1 MLPKWADG
9 LAWPLRRAAHAAR
22 SVGMGRLPSLSG
34 RAARRGVRQVRLTS
48 WASRR
53 QVRAGRPESDGPA
66 SPTRDSLAKLE
77 ESTVARIPRCASP
90 LTTEN
95 RKPATMAPTQQ
106 HHSSSA
112 GPPQQIPNL
121 INQPKRQRPSAND
134 RVLQELR
141 EKSALRRSSLNPN
154 NNTQNQGVDVTQF
167 EVHDPAYPSQSVYVF
182 PYGDDA
188 SDETLRMMID
198 GVLRDGIL
206 LTAYRPPRR
215 LISFDMEWC
224 TDHRARKARPTS
236 LLQICGQ
243 SITLIIQLAH
253 IQRPKWFLHVLPAPL
268 AQFLRDPTII
278 KFGVGISGDAN
289 KLVQDRFT
297 DPTGSKVYLDAF
309 LELIDVAKLIDPTA
323 RADIPGDT
331 FSLQRF
337 VARYLEQFLPKKKS
351 VILSNWEAPH
361 LTPIQVNYAASDVIS
376 AMRVYLKL
384 YVQPAHHPRFMPPIK
399 YVNPYNNI

>member
-1 MLPKWADG
+1 
-9 LAWPLRRAAHAAR
+9 
-22 SVGMGRLPSLSG
+22 
-34 RAARRGVRQVRLTS
+34 
-48 WASRR
+48 
-53 QVRAGRPESDGPA
+53 
-66 SPTRDSLAKLE
+66 
-77 ESTVARIPRCASP
+77 
-90 LTTEN
+90 
-95 RKPATMAPTQQ
+95 
-106 HHSSSA
+106 
-112 GPPQQIPNL
+112 
-121 INQPKRQRPSAND
+121 
-134 RVLQELR
+134 
-141 EKSALRRSSLNPN
+141 
-154 NNTQNQGVDVTQF
+154 
-167 EVHDPAYPSQSVYVF
+167 
-182 PYGDDA
+182 
-188 SDETLRMMID
+188 
-198 GVLRDGIL
+198 
-206 LTAYRPPRR
+206 
-215 LISFDMEWC
+215 
-224 TDHRARKARPTS
+224 

-361 LTPIQVNYAASDVIS
+361 LTPIQVNCESPS
-376 AMRVYLKL
+376 
-384 YVQPAHHPRFMPPIK
+384 PF
-399 YVNPYNNI
+399 